1 MIRIF
6 KSILDLA
13 FVPKCAICNTR
24 LRDSSKGLCS
34 SCFEKYEDEK
44 AKYCDFCGMEARI
57 CACTPHLMMING
69 CSDYRKL
76 VFYSSDA
83 GRKIARGIVYS
94 LKRRHNIPLAEFVAS
109 EISQIDNA
117 KRFDGAVVTYCPR
130 SVKNVKKYGYDHA
143 KMLAQ
148 FFAEKTGLEFE
159 SLIRRKKFHKTTEQK
174 NLNYKQREA
183 NLKGAFSL
191 TDEKLVEG
199 KTIILID
206 DVVTS
211 GATISECMALLY
223 SAGAKD
229 VICRSFAYTYR
240 KNKSKKD

>member
-1 MIRIF
+1 MNRVF

-13 FVPKCAICNTR
+13 FVPRCAICNTR

-34 SCFEKYEDEK
+34 SCLDKYEDEK
-44 AKYCDFCGMEARI
+44 TKYCDFCGMEARI
-57 CACTPHLMMING
+57 CACIPRLMMING

-76 VFYSSDA
+76 VFYGSEAS
-83 GRKIARGIVYS
+83 RKVARGIVYS

-109 EISQIDNA
+109 EIAGIDNA
-117 KRFDGAVVTYCPR
+117 KAYENAVVTYCPR

-143 KMLAQ
+143 KMIAQ
-148 FFAEKTGLEFE
+148 FYAEKTGMEFQ
-159 SLIRRKKFHKTTEQK
+159 SLIKRKFFSRATEQK

-183 NLKGAFSL
+183 NLKGAFLL
-191 TDEKLVEG
+191 TNEKYVNG

-211 GATISECMALLY
+211 GATVSECMALLY